1 MRFHLHTE
9 EKLRAPF
16 LLPMREKVRIWGAL
30 LAPSPHSS
38 PVEGEEVKTSSP
50 ATNAG
55 GFRSDEYKAATSNN
69 MIHRLAVMK
78 IVVIVLIRIL
88 AFTPAAESQVVP
100 IKIAYATTSGI
111 RLPLWIAEEAK
122 LYEKYG
128 LDAKLINIPSGN
140 TAISALVSGEVDIV
154 SGSGS
159 ATIVAAGR
167 GLPVVIVG
175 SFGSTTYKLVANPG
189 VTDLRGKVVGTS
201 RIGSTTDFA
210 LRRALSKLGL
220 TPDKD
225 VKILATGIGEAD
237 KRIMLMLQGRM
248 DGTIGSPES
257 ILAAETQA
265 KVKIEILADLEDMK
279 IYNTVGDLS
288 TRTDI
293 LKNRRDLLRAFFMA
307 SGEAIALGKK
317 NKALVQKVIAKQM
330 KVTDRKRLDVIY
342 DASLGRMPSKPYARE
357 EAVQLELESVAFTD
371 PLFKNKKTS
380 DFMDSTIVAELDRK
394 GFFAQLQAQP

>member
-1 MRFHLHTE
+1 MTR
-9 EKLRAPF
+9 
-16 LLPMREKVRIWGAL
+16 
-30 LAPSPHSS
+30 
-38 PVEGEEVKTSSP
+38 
-50 ATNAG
+50 
-55 GFRSDEYKAATSNN
+55 RS
-69 MIHRLAVMK
+69 IFI
-78 IVVIVLIRIL
+78 IVFIVLIFL
-88 AFTPAAESQVVP
+88 AGFTRSAPAQLTP
-100 IKIAYATTSGI
+100 IKISYATTSGI
-111 RLPLWIAEEAK
+111 RLPLWIAEEAR

-140 TAISALVSGEVDIV
+140 TAISALVSGEVDVI

-159 ATIVAAGR
+159 ASIVAAGR
-167 GLPVVIVG
+167 GLPVVIIG
-175 SFGSTTYKLVANPG
+175 SF
-189 VTDLRGKVVGTS
+189 
-201 RIGSTTDFA
+201 GSTTDFA

-265 KVKIEILADLEDMK
+265 KVKIEILADLEEMK

-288 TRTDI
+288 TRMDV

-307 SGEAIALGKK
+307 SGEAIAIGKK
-317 NKALVQKVIAKQM
+317 NKALVLKVITKQM

-371 PLFKNKKTS
+371 PLFKNKKAS
-380 DFMDSTIVAELDRK
+380 DFMDSSIVAELDRK
-394 GFFAQLQAQP
+394 GFFAQLQ

>member
-1 MRFHLHTE
+1 MTASKISFVFVLCYV
-9 EKLRAPF
+9 LSMA
-16 LLPMREKVRIWGAL
+16 
-30 LAPSPHSS
+30 S
-38 PVEGEEVKTSSP
+38 
-50 ATNAG
+50 AG
-55 GFRSDEYKAATSNN
+55 
-69 MIHRLAVMK
+69 
-78 IVVIVLIRIL
+78 
-88 AFTPAAESQVVP
+88 ESQLVP

-122 LYEKYG
+122 LYGKYG

-140 TAISALVSGEVDIV
+140 TAISALITGEVDIV

-159 ATIVAAGR
+159 ASIVAAGR

-189 VTDLRGKVVGTS
+189 VTDLRGKTVGTS

-248 DGTIGSPES
+248 DGTIASPES

-288 TRTDI
+288 TRSDA
-293 LKNRRDLLRAFFMA
+293 LKSRRDSLRAFLWRA
-307 SGEAIALGKK
+307 A
-317 NKALVQKVIAKQM
+317 
-330 KVTDRKRLDVIY
+330 KRLRSERRIRRWY
-342 DASLGRMPSKPYARE
+342 
-357 EAVQLELESVAFTD
+357 
-371 PLFKNKKTS
+371 
-380 DFMDSTIVAELDRK
+380 RK
-394 GFFAQLQAQP
+394 

>member
-1 MRFHLHTE
+1 MS
-9 EKLRAPF
+9 
-16 LLPMREKVRIWGAL
+16 PMLQK
-30 LAPSPHSS
+30 
-38 PVEGEEVKTSSP
+38 
-50 ATNAG
+50 AT
-55 GFRSDEYKAATSNN
+55 T
-69 MIHRLAVMK
+69 ILAV
-78 IVVIVLIRIL
+78 IL
-88 AFTPAAESQVVP
+88 LRWLLSPTAALSELAP

-111 RLPLWIAEEAK
+111 RLPLWIAQEAK

-159 ATIVAAGR
+159 ASIIAAGR

-175 SFGSTTYKLVANPG
+175 SFGSTSYKLVANPG

-201 RIGSTTDFA
+201 RIGSTTDFG
-210 LRRALSKLGL
+210 LRRALMKLGL

-237 KRIMLMLQGRM
+237 KRILLMLQGRM

-265 KVKIEILADLEDMK
+265 KVKIEILADLEEMK

-288 TRTDI
+288 TRTDF

-307 SGEAIALGKK
+307 SAEAIALGKK
-317 NKALVQKVIAKQM
+317 NKPLVLKIIGKQM
-330 KVTDRKRLDVIY
+330 KVTDKKRLETVY
-342 DASLGRMPSKPYARE
+342 EASLTKMPSKPYARE
-357 EAVQLELESVAFTD
+357 EAVQLELESIAFTD
-371 PLFKNKKTS
+371 PLFKNKKPG
-380 DFMDSTIVAELDRK
+380 DFMDSSIVAELDRK
-394 GFFAQLQAQP
+394 GFFAQLQ

>member
-1 MRFHLHTE
+1 MHGLT
-9 EKLRAPF
+9 
-16 LLPMREKVRIWGAL
+16 
-30 LAPSPHSS
+30 
-38 PVEGEEVKTSSP
+38 PVMIR
-50 ATNAG
+50 
-55 GFRSDEYKAATSNN
+55 RS
-69 MIHRLAVMK
+69 IFI
-78 IVVIVLIRIL
+78 IVFIVLIFL
-88 AFTPAAESQVVP
+88 AGFTRSAAAQLTP
-100 IKIAYATTSGI
+100 IKISYATTSGI
-111 RLPLWIAEEAK
+111 RLPLWIAEEAR

-159 ATIVAAGR
+159 ASIVAAGR
-167 GLPVVIVG
+167 GLPVVIIG

-189 VTDLRGKVVGTS
+189 VTDLRGKVVGAS

-288 TRTDI
+288 TRTDV
-293 LKNRRDLLRAFFMA
+293 LKNRRDLLRSFFMA
-307 SGEAIALGKK
+307 SSEAIALGKK
-317 NKALVQKVIAKQM
+317 NKATAQRVLANHM
-330 KVTDRKRLDVIY
+330 KITDRKRLDIVY
-342 DASLGRMPSKPYARE
+342 EASLGGCQANPIRVRKQSSWSSKAWPSP
-357 EAVQLELESVAFTD
+357 
-371 PLFKNKKTS
+371 
-380 DFMDSTIVAELDRK
+380 I
-394 GFFAQLQAQP
+394 

>member
-1 MRFHLHTE
+1 MKKSARLF
-9 EKLRAPF
+9 F
-16 LLPMREKVRIWGAL
+16 LVLIL
-30 LAPSPHSS
+30 LAQF
-38 PVEGEEVKTSSP
+38 
-50 ATNAG
+50 AG
-55 GFRSDEYKAATSNN
+55 
-69 MIHRLAVMK
+69 
-78 IVVIVLIRIL
+78 
-88 AFTPAAESQVVP
+88 AAESQMVP
-100 IKIAYATTSGI
+100 IKVAYATTSGI

-122 LYEKYG
+122 LYDKYK

-159 ATIVAAGR
+159 ASIVAAGR

-201 RIGSTTDFA
+201 RIGATTDFA

-248 DGTIGSPES
+248 DATIGSPES
-257 ILAAETQA
+257 ILAAETQT
-265 KVKIEILADLEDMK
+265 KVKLEILADLEDMK

-288 TRTDI
+288 TRTDV
-293 LKNRRDLLRAFFMA
+293 LKNHRDLLRSFFMA
-307 SGEAIALGKK
+307 VSEAIAIGKK
-317 NKALVQKVIAKQM
+317 NKALTQKVIARQM
-330 KVTDRKRLDVIY
+330 KVTDRKRLAVIY
-342 DASLGRMPSKPYARE
+342 DASLGRMPSKPYPRE
-357 EAVQLELESVAFTD
+357 EAVALELESVAFTD
-371 PLFKNKKTS
+371 PLFKNKKAS
-380 DFMDSTIVAELDRK
+380 DFMDGSIIAELDRK
-394 GFFAQLQAQP
+394 GFFAQLQ

>member
-1 MRFHLHTE
+1 MLQ
-9 EKLRAPF
+9 K
-16 LLPMREKVRIWGAL
+16 
-30 LAPSPHSS
+30 
-38 PVEGEEVKTSSP
+38 
-50 ATNAG
+50 AT
-55 GFRSDEYKAATSNN
+55 T
-69 MIHRLAVMK
+69 ILAV
-78 IVVIVLIRIL
+78 ILLRWLISPTAALSEL
-88 AFTPAAESQVVP
+88 AP

-111 RLPLWIAEEAK
+111 RLPLWIAQEAK

-159 ATIVAAGR
+159 ASIVAAGR

-175 SFGSTTYKLVANPG
+175 SFGSTSYKLVANPG

-201 RIGSTTDFA
+201 RIGSTTDFG
-210 LRRALSKLGL
+210 LRRALMKLGL

-237 KRIMLMLQGRM
+237 KRILMMLQGRM

-265 KVKIEILADLEDMK
+265 KVKIEILADLEEMK

-288 TRTDI
+288 TRTDF

-307 SGEAIALGKK
+307 SAEAIALGKK
-317 NKALVQKVIAKQM
+317 NKPLVLRIIGKQM
-330 KVTDRKRLDVIY
+330 KVTDKKRLEIIY
-342 DASLGRMPSKPYARE
+342 EASLTRMPSKPYARE
-357 EAVQLELESVAFTD
+357 EAVQLELESIAFTD
-371 PLFKNKKTS
+371 PLFKNKKPG
-380 DFMDSTIVAELDRK
+380 DFMDSSIIAELDRK
-394 GFFAQLQAQP
+394 GFFAQLQ

>member
-1 MRFHLHTE
+1 MQR
-9 EKLRAPF
+9 KKR
-16 LLPMREKVRIWGAL
+16 LLKFIFATLFCL
-30 LAPSPHSS
+30 LLGLSQ
-38 PVEGEEVKTSSP
+38 
-50 ATNAG
+50 
-55 GFRSDEYKAATSNN
+55 
-69 MIHRLAVMK
+69 
-78 IVVIVLIRIL
+78 
-88 AFTPAAESQVVP
+88 AESQLVS
-100 IKIAYATTSGI
+100 IKISYATTSGI
-111 RLPLWIAEEAK
+111 RSPLWIAEDAR
-122 LYEKYG
+122 LFEKYG

-159 ATIVAAGR
+159 ASIVAAGR

-189 VTDLRGKVVGTS
+189 VTNLRGKIVGTS

-210 LRRALSKLGL
+210 LRRTLSMLGL

-265 KVKIEILADLEDMK
+265 KVKIEILADLEEMK
-279 IYNTVGDLS
+279 IYNTVGDIS
-288 TRTDI
+288 TRTDL
-293 LKNRRDLLRAFFMA
+293 LKNRRDLLRSFFMA
-307 SGEAIALGKK
+307 CSEAIALGKK
-317 NKALVQKVIAKQM
+317 NKATAQRVLAKHM
-330 KVTDRKRLDVIY
+330 KITDRKRLDTVY
-342 DASLGRMPSKPYARE
+342 EASLGRMPSKPYPRE

-371 PLFKNKKTS
+371 PLFKTKRVS
-380 DFMDSTIVAELDRK
+380 EFMDSSIIAELERQ
-394 GFFAQLQAQP
+394 GFFAQLK

>member
-1 MRFHLHTE
+1 MKNSL
-9 EKLRAPF
+9 LLF
-16 LLPMREKVRIWGAL
+16 LFVVFILVL
-30 LAPSPHSS
+30 
-38 PVEGEEVKTSSP
+38 
-50 ATNAG
+50 
-55 GFRSDEYKAATSNN
+55 FAA
-69 MIHRLAVMK
+69 VG
-78 IVVIVLIRIL
+78 
-88 AFTPAAESQVVP
+88 ESQTTP
-100 IKIAYATTSGI
+100 IKVAYATTSGI
-111 RLPLWIAEEAK
+111 RLPLWIADEAK
-122 LYEKYG
+122 LYEKYK

-140 TAISALVSGEVDIV
+140 TAISALVSGEVDII

-159 ATIVAAGR
+159 ASIVAAGR

-201 RIGSTTDFA
+201 RIGATTDFA

-257 ILAAETQA
+257 ILAAETLA
-265 KVKIEILADLEDMK
+265 KVKLEILADLEDMK

-288 TRTDI
+288 TRTDV
-293 LKNRRDLLRAFFMA
+293 LKNHRDLLRSFFMA
-307 SGEAIALGKK
+307 TSEAIAIGKK

-342 DASLGRMPSKPYARE
+342 DASVGRMPSKPYPRE
-357 EAVQLELESVAFTD
+357 EAVALELESVAFTD
-371 PLFKNKKTS
+371 PLFKNKKVS
-380 DFMDSTIVAELDRK
+380 EFMDGSIIAELDRK
-394 GFFAQLQAQP
+394 GFFAQLQ

>member
-1 MRFHLHTE
+1 MQNMTHR
-9 EKLRAPF
+9 
-16 LLPMREKVRIWGAL
+16 M
-30 LAPSPHSS
+30 LA
-38 PVEGEEVKTSSP
+38 
-50 ATNAG
+50 A
-55 GFRSDEYKAATSNN
+55 
-69 MIHRLAVMK
+69 K
-78 IVVIVLIRIL
+78 IVGFVVVQLL
-88 AFTPAAESQVVP
+88 TFAAAGESQVVP

-201 RIGSTTDFA
+201 RIGATTDFA
-210 LRRALSKLGL
+210 LRRALSRLGL

-265 KVKIEILADLEDMK
+265 KVKLEILADLEDMK

-288 TRTDI
+288 TRTDV

-307 SGEAIALGKK
+307 SSEAIALGKR
-317 NKALVQKVIAKQM
+317 NRELTQKVITRQM

-342 DASLGRMPSKPYARE
+342 DASLGRMLSKPYPRE
-357 EAVQLELESVAFTD
+357 EAVQLELESIAFTD
-371 PLFKNKKTS
+371 AFFKNKKAS
-380 DFMDSTIVAELDRK
+380 EFMDNSIIAELDRK
-394 GFFAQLQAQP
+394 GFFAKLQ

>member
-1 MRFHLHTE
+1 MKKTARL
-9 EKLRAPF
+9 F
-16 LLPMREKVRIWGAL
+16 LLVLIL
-30 LAPSPHSS
+30 LAAS
-38 PVEGEEVKTSSP
+38 
-50 ATNAG
+50 
-55 GFRSDEYKAATSNN
+55 
-69 MIHRLAVMK
+69 AV
-78 IVVIVLIRIL
+78 
-88 AFTPAAESQVVP
+88 FAESQTIP
-100 IKIAYATTSGI
+100 IKAAYATTSGI

-122 LYEKYG
+122 LYEKYK

-201 RIGSTTDFA
+201 RIGATTDFA

-220 TPDKD
+220 TPDRD

-248 DGTIGSPES
+248 DATIGSPES
-257 ILAAETQA
+257 ILAAETQS
-265 KVKIEILADLEDMK
+265 KVKLEILADLEEMK

-288 TRTDI
+288 TRTDV
-293 LKNRRDLLRAFFMA
+293 LKNHRDLLRAFFMA
-307 SGEAIALGKK
+307 TSEAIALGKK
-317 NKALVQKVIAKQM
+317 NRALAQKVIARQM

-342 DASLGRMPSKPYARE
+342 DASLGRMPTKPYPRE
-357 EAVQLELESVAFTD
+357 EAVAL
-371 PLFKNKKTS
+371 
-380 DFMDSTIVAELDRK
+380 
-394 GFFAQLQAQP
+394 

>member
-1 MRFHLHTE
+1 MSWKR
-9 EKLRAPF
+9 
-16 LLPMREKVRIWGAL
+16 
-30 LAPSPHSS
+30 
-38 PVEGEEVKTSSP
+38 
-50 ATNAG
+50 
-55 GFRSDEYKAATSNN
+55 
-69 MIHRLAVMK
+69 
-78 IVVIVLIRIL
+78 L
-88 AFTPAAESQVVP
+88 AFTTTWVLLFALSWLIGSAPAQLTP
-100 IKIAYATTSGI
+100 IKVSYATTSGI
-111 RLPLWIAEEAK
+111 RLPLWIAEEAR

-140 TAISALVSGEVDIV
+140 TAISALVSGEVEVV

-159 ATIVAAGR
+159 ASIVAAGR

-175 SFGSTTYKLVANPG
+175 SFGSTTYKLVASPG
-189 VTDLRGKVVGTS
+189 ITDLRGKVVGTS
-201 RIGSTTDFA
+201 RIGSSTDFA

-248 DGTIGSPES
+248 DGTLGSPES

-265 KVKIEILADLEDMK
+265 KVKIEILADLEEMK

-288 TRTDI
+288 TRTDV

-317 NKALVQKVIAKQM
+317 NKALVLKVIAKQM

-371 PLFKNKKTS
+371 PLFKNKKAA
-380 DFMDSTIVAELDRK
+380 DFMDSSIVAELDRK
-394 GFFAQLQAQP
+394 GFFAQLQ

>member
-1 MRFHLHTE
+1 M
-9 EKLRAPF
+9 
-16 LLPMREKVRIWGAL
+16 
-30 LAPSPHSS
+30 LA
-38 PVEGEEVKTSSP
+38 
-50 ATNAG
+50 A
-55 GFRSDEYKAATSNN
+55 
-69 MIHRLAVMK
+69 K
-78 IVVIVLIRIL
+78 IVGFVVVQLL
-88 AFTPAAESQVVP
+88 TFAAAGESQVVP

-167 GLPVVIVG
+167 GLAVVIVG

-201 RIGSTTDFA
+201 RIGATTDFA
-210 LRRALSKLGL
+210 LRRALSRLGL

-265 KVKIEILADLEDMK
+265 KVKLEILADLEDMK

-288 TRTDI
+288 TRTDV

-307 SGEAIALGKK
+307 SSEAIALGKR
-317 NKALVQKVIAKQM
+317 NRELTQKVITRQM

-342 DASLGRMPSKPYARE
+342 DAALGRMPSKPYPRE
-357 EAVQLELESVAFTD
+357 EAVQLELESIAFTD
-371 PLFKNKKTS
+371 SLFKNKKAS
-380 DFMDSTIVAELDRK
+380 EFMDNSIIAELDRK
-394 GFFAQLQAQP
+394 GFFAKLQ